1 MNEDI
6 FREILEK
13 AVLTEY
19 AENDSTPDH
28 KFSLKHRLAMKRI
41 FARYERNVRKL
52 RKKETTETTR
62 VTEYRPIRSLTRQL
76 LIAVIMIFLAMFL
89 VGWIVVYVSDKF
101 HGTVYHDNT
110 QLAAVEIENSPT
122 SIEYKYALASVPDG
136 FEVIDTNS
144 SSIHAYTRYKNKQTG
159 QGITL
164 RQWVK
169 SKFDPHYNT
178 EQHHFEEISINGK
191 SGVYID
197 FSDGTYCQTLLLWDN
212 EDYVIEILADLD
224 KECTFNLSKI
234 DKV

>member
-13 AVLTEY
+13 AVMTEY

-52 RKKETTETTR
+52 RPQKIEKFTPI
-62 VTEYRPIRSLTRQL
+62 VEYAPKYSIKRKL
-76 LIAVIMIFLAMFL
+76 LIMMLFIIFMSLL
-89 VGWIVVYVSDKF
+89 VGWVVVYVSDKF

-136 FEVIDTNS
+136 FEMVESDSSPIDV
-144 SSIHAYTRYKNKQTG
+144 YTRYKNLQTG

-169 SKFDPHYNT
+169 SKFNPHYNT

-224 KECTFNLSKI
+224 KECAINLSKI

>member
-13 AVLTEY
+13 AVMTEY

-52 RKKETTETTR
+52 RKKETTKTTR
-62 VTEYRPIRSLTRQL
+62 VSEYRPIRSLTRQL

-101 HGTVYHDNT
+101 HGTVYYDNT
-110 QLAAVEIENSPT
+110 QLAAVEIENSPI

-136 FEVIDTNS
+136 FEMVESDSSPIDV
-144 SSIHAYTRYKNKQTG
+144 YTRYKNLQTG

-169 SKFDPHYNT
+169 SKFNPHYNT
-178 EQHHFEEISINGK
+178 EQHHFEKISINGK

-224 KECTFNLSKI
+224 KECAINLSKI